1 MFLLVEDCSL
11 SDSCRDLANADA
23 IADKKSKII
32 VSQWYFFVDVIYSA
46 T

>member
-11 SDSCRDLANADA
+11 SDSRRDLANADA
-23 IADKKSKII
+23 IAEKKSKII
-32 VSQWYFFVDVIYSA
+32 VSHWYFFANVIYSA